1 MNSVKF
7 IVKQLLSKNYL
18 TTCSVVE
25 ALEDEQLFNRLRTYS
40 DLDLD
45 NNYDFYRLI
54 SDNFL
59 DDLTFSLIIKLSET
73 FIRIAS
79 YEAILSFCL
88 NLYNLLPCYLNYIY

>member
-59 DDLTFSLIIKLSET
+59 DDLTFSLIIKLSDE
-73 FIRIAS
+73 
-79 YEAILSFCL
+79 EKKEL
-88 NLYNLLPCYLNYIY
+88 LNYLKPSLE

>member
-1 MNSVKF
+1 MNGVKF

-59 DDLTFSLIIKLSET
+59 DDLTFSLIIKLSDE
-73 FIRIAS
+73 
-79 YEAILSFCL
+79 EKKEL
-88 NLYNLLPCYLNYIY
+88 LNYLKPSLE